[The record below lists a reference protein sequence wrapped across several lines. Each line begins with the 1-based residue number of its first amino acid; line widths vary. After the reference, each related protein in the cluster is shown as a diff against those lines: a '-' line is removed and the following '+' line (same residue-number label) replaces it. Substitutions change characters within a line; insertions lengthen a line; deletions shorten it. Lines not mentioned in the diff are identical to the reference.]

1 MTDMP
6 RRALGQTGFSVTE
19 FSFGCAGIG
28 GLFRACP
35 EDQAIATLNAAWEAG
50 IRAFDTAPFYGTG
63 LSERRLGAFL
73 AGKSRDQVVVS
84 TKAGRLLTPVAPD
97 AAPDYGFVGGLPA
110 QVSFDYSGDGL
121 VSSVEASLT
130 RLGLNRIDI
139 LYVHDIGTYAHGP
152 DNAARHMADLTT
164 TGFAALA
171 RLKQQGVIRAWGL
184 GVNETAVCLEV
195 LRHSQPD
202 VILLAGR
209 YTLLDR
215 SAEADL
221 LPICRARGVPLVIGG
236 VFNSGI
242 LATGAVPDAQFNYA
256 PAPPEVVDRV
266 QAMQRICSAAGTTLL
281 TAALRFPLAEP
292 AVASVLLGNADP
304 VALAQNLRAARQ
316 PVDASVFRETRP
328 CALTAGIPSA

>member
-1 MTDMP
+1 MP
-6 RRALGQTGFSVTE
+6 RRTLGQTGLSLTE

-35 EDQAIATLNAAWEAG
+35 EDQATATLNAAWQAG

-63 LSERRLGAFL
+63 LSEQRLGAFL
-73 AGKSRDQVVVS
+73 AGKPRDQVAVS

-110 QVSFDYSGDGL
+110 QVTFDYSGDGIAA
-121 VSSVEASLT
+121 SVQASLT
-130 RLGLNRIDI
+130 RLGLERIDI
-139 LYVHDIGTYAHGP
+139 LYVHDIGTYAHGA
-152 DNAARHMADLTT
+152 DNAARHMADLTA
-164 TGFAALA
+164 TGFAALE

-184 GVNETAVCLEV
+184 GVNETTVCLEV
-195 LRHSQPD
+195 MRRAQPD

-221 LPICRARGVPLVIGG
+221 LPMCRARDVPLVIGG

-242 LATGAVPDAQFNYA
+242 LATGAVRGAQFNYA
-256 PAPPEVVDRV
+256 PALPAVMNRV
-266 QAMQRICSAAGTTLL
+266 QAMQRICTAADTTLL
-281 TAALRFPLAEP
+281 TAALRFPLVEP

-304 VALAQNLRAARQ
+304 IALAQNLQAARQ
-316 PVDASVFRETRP
+316 PVDARVFRDTRP
-328 CALTAGIPSA
+328 FALTTGIPPV